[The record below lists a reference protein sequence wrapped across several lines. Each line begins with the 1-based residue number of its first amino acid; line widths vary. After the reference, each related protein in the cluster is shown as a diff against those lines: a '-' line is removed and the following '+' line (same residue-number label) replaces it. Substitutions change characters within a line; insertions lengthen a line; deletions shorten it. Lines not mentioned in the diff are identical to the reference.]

1 MNRTL
6 RRRRRRRV
14 AACTLAV
21 VLATGVGA
29 APASAA
35 PPAASSVE
43 PSSESLLIGPMTVLL
58 TVVAA
63 ALGDIEAPP
72 SMTAAAEPASA
83 TPAEP
88 ADEAARTGAGTT
100 GGRAPGS
107 GTTGAGTTGAGT
119 TGTATAGAGSA
130 GSGSAGS
137 GTTGTDAEA
146 RDTGDRTDA
155 EDADASA
162 GGRPYPGDPTTEA
175 VLVADEDDRLDE
187 VRTVSSMVR
196 WRQLDMTTPYRLTNG
211 STYTLVL
218 TKREADYT
226 VTDLLALAPQ
236 TFVRQPDG
244 AFLLTENL
252 VVQPGATLAL
262 TAPGGLEVRLAS
274 DAERFVSIVNYGGK
288 LVTRGTST
296 DPVVVTSWDRSA
308 GAPDVLTDDG
318 RAYVRSIG
326 GQVDLAGTQF
336 RDLGFWSGRTGG
348 VALTGTDRP
357 SGGALEAFGRELR
370 DNVDT
375 MRSQQ
380 AADAAAADPAAPP
393 AGGSSLVDGVLPA
406 GDLPLPEVDLDDP
419 TFSYVAA
426 SVDDVTFDGNAF
438 GLFLSS
444 ANGVDITGS
453 VVTRSLVDGL
463 VLHRFVANA
472 AISDTEVSD
481 NGGDGIVLSRAT
493 TGIVLSEVSST
504 GNADEG
510 IELRGESLADGPSA
524 TGSPVGDY
532 GNNSV
537 SNSVASDNGGHG
549 IEVVGGRNVS
559 LTANDVSG
567 NDMGIVVRD
576 PASDVAIVGNRLRGN
591 ERHAIALR
599 DGVLSATVSGNVVED
614 GPNGV
619 YLRDA
624 VAEVRRNTMSGMTV
638 HGVTLVGATEGAVV
652 RENDIA
658 GRGPSAVDVKRAQGA
673 EVADNDTGGWT
684 STKPFWTVVR
694 NAAQPL
700 TVLWALLGLLVLV
713 TAIRGLGRPRER
725 RHPYEA
731 QARMAEIVGRPAND
745 APLPQPDVRQRRS
758 EEASGAAR

>member
-1 MNRTL
+1 MNRAPL
-6 RRRRRRRV
+6 LRRRRRRV

-21 VLATGVGA
+21 VLATTLA
-29 APASAA
+29 ATPASAA
-35 PPAASSVE
+35 PRAASPTTSD
-43 PSSESLLIGPMTVLL
+43 SSFLTGPMGVVLA
-58 TVVAA
+58 VVAA

-72 SMTAAAEPASA
+72 ADGAGTEPASA
-83 TPAEP
+83 GSTAQA
-88 ADEAARTGAGTT
+88 ADT
-100 GGRAPGS
+100 
-107 GTTGAGTTGAGT
+107 TTGAGRRTPGA
-119 TGTATAGAGSA
+119 TGTGTPSA
-130 GSGSAGS
+130 
-137 GTTGTDAEA
+137 TGTSTATSADAEA

-262 TAPGGLEVRLAS
+262 TAPGGLTLRLAS

-296 DPVVVTSWDRSA
+296 DPVVVTSWDRST
-308 GAPDVLTDDG
+308 GAPDLLTDDG

-326 GQVDLAGTQF
+326 GQVDLRGTEF

-357 SGGALEAFGRELR
+357 TGGALESFGRELR
-370 DNVDT
+370 DNVDA
-375 MRSQQ
+375 MRAQQQ
-380 AADAAAADPAAPP
+380 AAAASAAPDPAAPP
-393 AGGSSLVDGVLPA
+393 AGGLVDGILPA

-426 SVDDVTFDGNAF
+426 SVDDVTFAGNAF

-444 ANGVDITGS
+444 ANGVDITDS
-453 VVTRSLVDGL
+453 VVTGSLVDGL

-472 AISDTEVSD
+472 AISATVVSD

-493 TGIVLSEVSST
+493 TGIVLSEVEST

-537 SNSVASDNGGHG
+537 SNSTASDNGGHG

-576 PASDVAIVGNRLRGN
+576 PASEVAIVGNRLRGN
-591 ERHAIALR
+591 ARHAIALR

-624 VAEVRRNTMSGMTV
+624 VADVRRNTMSGMTL

-652 RENDIA
+652 RENDLA
-658 GRGPSAVDVKRAQGA
+658 GRGPSAVDAKRATGA
-673 EVADNDTGGWT
+673 EVADNDTSGWT

-700 TVLWALLGLLVLV
+700 TVMWVLLGLLVLV
-713 TAIRGLGRPRER
+713 TALRGLGRPRER
-725 RHPYEA
+725 RHPYAA

-745 APLPQPDVRQRRS
+745 APLPQHEVRQRRTG
-758 EEASGAAR
+758 EVHGASR